1 MNEILVNFVLQTDT
15 NVEVKIP
22 EDMIVEDALEQLVES
37 DLINALGANM
47 EWFVAFKESGQVVDI
62 SKTMAE
68 NGITDG
74 TALRVA
80 QNGKAGA

>member
-1 MNEILVNFVLQTDT
+1 MNEILVNFVLQNDT

-37 DLINALGANM
+37 ELINALGANM